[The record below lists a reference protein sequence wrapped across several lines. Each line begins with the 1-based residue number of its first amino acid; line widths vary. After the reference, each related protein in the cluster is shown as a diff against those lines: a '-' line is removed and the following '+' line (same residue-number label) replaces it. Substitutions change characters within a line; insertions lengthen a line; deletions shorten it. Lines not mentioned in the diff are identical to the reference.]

1 MKHVRVYKTRQLE
14 SNERDFVITKPCI
27 SMGNDTRIDHLRAR
41 RKQSDEPPT
50 AISCA
55 SCDIYRL
62 SRWLDLKGWLQV
74 MPVGL
79 RYKIRKSLVGTDL
92 SGSLLVQ
99 YSVLDFN
106 DINKR
111 NLGGKIVKKRA

>member
-1 MKHVRVYKTRQLE
+1 M
-14 SNERDFVITKPCI
+14 
-27 SMGNDTRIDHLRAR
+27 
-41 RKQSDEPPT
+41 
-50 AISCA
+50 
-55 SCDIYRL
+55 
-62 SRWLDLKGWLQV
+62 
-74 MPVGL
+74 GL